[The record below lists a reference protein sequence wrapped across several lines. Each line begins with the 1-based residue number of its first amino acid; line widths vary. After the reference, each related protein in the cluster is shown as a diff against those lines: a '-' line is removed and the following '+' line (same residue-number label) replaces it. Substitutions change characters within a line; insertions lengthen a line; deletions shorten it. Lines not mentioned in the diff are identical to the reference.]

1 MSTSCIIC
9 GAEAQAALCRRHSQ
23 HMRIYQAMRRIM
35 DRYESQE
42 RNALLTD
49 NEYREAKEER
59 NG

>member
-1 MSTSCIIC
+1 
-9 GAEAQAALCRRHSQ
+9 
-23 HMRIYQAMRRIM
+23 MRRIM